1 MSDFPPVADL
11 VPHAPPAL
19 ALDELL
25 AWRPG
30 EATARITVREH
41 GLLVVGDGVDACVTL
56 ELMAQTAA
64 ACLGYEAFR
73 SGGGVR
79 VGMVVVC
86 RKLEMVRP
94 RLLVGES
101 FTVQARRARGSDFAS
116 AFEGEVRD
124 ASGELVARATITLV
138 HPEQLPS

>member
-1 MSDFPPVADL
+1 
-11 VPHAPPAL
+11 VPHAPPRW
-19 ALDELL
+19 LDELV

-30 EATARITVREH
+30 EATAAHHVREH
-41 GLLVVGDGVDACVTL
+41 GSGGRRWRRRLRHARTDGQA
-56 ELMAQTAA
+56 AA
-64 ACLGYEAFR
+64 ACLGHEAFR
-73 SGGGVR
+73 RAAGVR

-86 RKLEMVRP
+86 RKLQMLRP
-94 RLLVGES
+94 RLFVGES